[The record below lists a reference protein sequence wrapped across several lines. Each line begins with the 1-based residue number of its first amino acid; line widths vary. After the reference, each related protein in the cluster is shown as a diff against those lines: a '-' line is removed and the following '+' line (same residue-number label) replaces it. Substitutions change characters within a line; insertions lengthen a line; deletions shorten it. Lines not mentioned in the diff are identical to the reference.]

1 MAEWFK
7 ATDLRPVI
15 NDAWVRTPLLAK
27 ELFVSLKIN
36 TKAGVAEWFKATDSR
51 PVIYDAWVQ
60 IPSLAKELLDS
71 KTNTP
76 KPG

>member
-15 NDAWVRTPLLAK
+15 SDAWVRTPLAAN
-27 ELFVSLKIN
+27 ELFISFKIN
-36 TKAGVAEWFKATDSR
+36 TKASVAERFKATDSR

-60 IPSLAKELLDS
+60 IPPLAKR
-71 KTNTP
+71 
-76 KPG
+76 